1 MRWSKTGNS
10 HKTIGKVFLQSGKCE
25 GDFFVKRGLE
35 RFSCKLAHH
44 QYDYELKNFN
54 GEHFYILDKTKG
66 IPEELQNSV

>member
-1 MRWSKTGNS
+1 
-10 HKTIGKVFLQSGKCE
+10 LQAILRDK
-25 GDFFVKRGLE
+25 DFFVKRGLE